1 MSTPSTRP
9 ERGPGPRLRRRVAAV
24 AALALGT
31 VTAVTSAGNTPASA
45 TSHLASGL
53 PAGWELCILQGLGA
67 HATAANLSDLDTWQV
82 AEGGGTE
89 NGVAYNPFNTRRG
102 TDQSGAAVPAS
113 YTANGFPVF
122 ASWTA
127 GCAATVAT
135 ILQPNM
141 APIASALGTGTVAP
155 ASTFLTD
162 VNQTPWCAP
171 SDGVPC
177 YADLIAGGMS
187 VNGSDAVTML
197 HSASDAVSTYDRD
210 TATESVLQAT
220 LSADRQQLA
229 TAEAEVQLARFTLQH
244 ATDVLRSLAIYD
256 YTSNPS
262 LDHMASLLGRF
273 HPPSQTDML
282 SQYYL
287 GLDAQSEVGRYQRA
301 QTLLGQAQAT
311 RVAATA
317 TVART
322 TTALAGA
329 TRETGRAQSSLQ
341 GRLLAL
347 RDAGAC
353 TGDPGTPAPP
363 ATAPAVTAAPATG
376 PDAVAT
382 LRGCLATLEA

>member
-9 ERGPGPRLRRRVAAV
+9 QRGPGRRLPRRVAALTILV
-24 AALALGT
+24 LGT
-31 VTAVTSAGNTPASA
+31 VTAVGAAGDGPASA
-45 TSHLASGL
+45 TSQLPSGL

-67 HATAANLSDLDTWQV
+67 HATDANLSDLDTWQV

-102 TDQSGAAVPAS
+102 TDQSGASVPAS

-122 ASWTA
+122 ESWTA

-141 APIASALGTGTVAP
+141 APIATALNTGSVAP
-155 ASTFLTD
+155 ASSFLTD

-187 VNGSDAVTML
+187 VHGSDAVTVL
-197 HSASDAVSTYDRD
+197 HTAGDAVTTYDRD
-210 TATESVLQAT
+210 VTTQSGLETT
-220 LSADRQQLA
+220 LASDRQQLA
-229 TAEAEVQLARFTLQH
+229 TAEAEVQLARFTLRN
-244 ATDVLRSLAIYD
+244 ATDVLRSLAIYE

-301 QTLLGQAQAT
+301 QAVLGQAQSARLAAADTVSRTTVALDAAT
-311 RVAATA
+311 RA
-317 TVART
+317 
-322 TTALAGA
+322 
-329 TRETGRAQSSLQ
+329 TGRALSSVEA
-341 GRLLAL
+341 RLLAL
-347 RDAGAC
+347 RGAGAC
-353 TGDPGTPAPP
+353 TGDPGSPAPP
-363 ATAPAVTAAPATG
+363 ATAPPVPPAPATG
-376 PDAVAT
+376 PDAVTT